1 MEFLNDIHFVNNLW
15 MLAVPCVLMVID
27 FATGFLNA
35 WARREVQSAKMRTGF
50 AKKIGEI
57 AALIS
62 AEICTEGMALPPAI
76 MTGMSLYI
84 VAMELVSITENLAL
98 IGVPAPKYWKD
109 KLRQVHKYYVPD
121 KDDGADIERSASDD
135 REEK

>member
-1 MEFLNDIHFVNNLW
+1 MEFFNDIHFANNLW

-35 WARREVQSAKMRTGF
+35 WARREVQSAKMRTGL
-50 AKKIGEI
+50 AKKLGEI
-57 AALIS
+57 AALLS
-62 AEICTEGMALPPAI
+62 VKICTEGMVLPPEI
-76 MTGMSLYI
+76 MTGVSLYI
-84 VAMELVSITENLAL
+84 VMMELVSITENLAL

-109 KLRQVHKYYVPD
+109 KLSQAHKYYFPN

-135 REEK
+135 REEE